1 MARDVPWT
9 SSWAVDSP
17 KRPGIADRAEEEVA
31 VKLAFVV
38 TITLAAMAATA
49 SAQGVALHIEA
60 SFQGYAL
67 IWPTERCCAFSIS
80 LEGNGSVVVVV
91 DVANG
96 PRPEQKTYRYRVT
109 TEEVNRISASLEAER
124 FFDLPS
130 QMGSVP
136 VDGDERRIRVRSGS
150 RAHQL
155 RLGGPGD
162 GSEAD
167 AVGRRAERVW
177 RAIRAVL
184 RTEETVNADEP
195 RR

>member
-1 MARDVPWT
+1 M
-9 SSWAVDSP
+9 
-17 KRPGIADRAEEEVA
+17 
-31 VKLAFVV
+31 KLAFVV